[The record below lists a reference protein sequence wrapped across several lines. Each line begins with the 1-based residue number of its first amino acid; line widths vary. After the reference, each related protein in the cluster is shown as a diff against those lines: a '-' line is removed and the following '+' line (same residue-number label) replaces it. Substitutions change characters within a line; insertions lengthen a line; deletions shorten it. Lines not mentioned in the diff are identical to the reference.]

1 MRQVVLDTNVVV
13 AGLRSR
19 RGASFWIL
27 SRLSED
33 ERFEINISVPLLLEY
48 EAILKRSG
56 ACPSLSTEDVED
68 FLDLICTVANS
79 REIHFLWRPE
89 LTDAKDD
96 MVLELALASGS
107 ADVITHNVRDFVRG
121 DRLGIRSITPR
132 DFLKELRR
140 EET

>member
-27 SRLSED
+27 SRLSRD
-33 ERFEINISVPLLLEY
+33 QRFEVNISVPLLLEY
-48 EAILKRSG
+48 EAILKRPG
-56 ACPSLSTEDVED
+56 TCPSLSTDDVD
-68 FLDLICTVANS
+68 DVLDLICAVANP

-89 LTDAKDD
+89 LSDAKDD

-107 ADVITHNVRDFVRG
+107 ADIVTHNVRDFIG
-121 DRLGIRSITPR
+121 GGRLGIRSITPR
-132 DFLKELRR
+132 EFLKELRR
-140 EET
+140 EGR